1 MITVQTIRKASFFVA
16 VASFVFTLLAAL
28 VKYLQLD
35 LTTIGAP
42 VSYYIY
48 TVLVEVLPYLF
59 VGVVA
64 LLFSVLV
71 HGEEPVH
78 IDPSYSTETDTA

>member
-1 MITVQTIRKASFFVA
+1 MITVQTIRKALFFIA

-48 TVLVEVLPYLF
+48 TVLVEVLPYLS

-71 HGEEPVH
+71 HGEKPVH
-78 IDPSYSTETDTA
+78 IDPSY